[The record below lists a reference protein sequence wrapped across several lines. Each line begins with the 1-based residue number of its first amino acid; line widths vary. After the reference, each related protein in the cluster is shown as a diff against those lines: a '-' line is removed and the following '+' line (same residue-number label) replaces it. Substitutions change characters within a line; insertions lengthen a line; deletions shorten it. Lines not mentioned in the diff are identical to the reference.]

1 MEIRIPNLS
10 EGVESGTVVA
20 ILVAVGDSI
29 EKDQTVLE
37 LETDKAVAPIPASVA
52 GKVTKV
58 LVKEGDQVQ
67 VGQVIFD
74 VEASDSG
81 NTSAAQD
88 TPQASTPVAQAQ
100 QAPIPTQASP
110 VAAFQAQTGTPPAAS
125 PTVRK
130 MARELGIDLTRVRG
144 TENGGRISIPDLR
157 DYIQQIQQLAFATP
171 AQTASAPQTTAPSK
185 PKVSIDFGQW
195 GPVRKEALTSLRKTI
210 GDHLVDSWTSIPH
223 VTQFDE
229 ADVTDL
235 LALRKSIEKNKG
247 LKATVTAFIIKAVV
261 KALKAVPIFNAS
273 LDEATREVVYKE
285 YCHIGI
291 AVDTD
296 AGLIVP
302 VLRDVDKKSL
312 STVSDELGALA
323 QKTRDRKVAV
333 EDLKGGSFTI
343 SNLGGIGG
351 THFTPIINKPELA
364 ILALGKAVEKPVAR
378 NGKVVIRTI
387 LPVGVSYDH
396 RVIDGADGARFIRAI
411 VDSIEG
417 LKTKDLGS
425 SK

>member
-20 ILVAVGDSI
+20 ILVAVGDAI
-29 EKDQTVLE
+29 EKDQTILE

-52 GKVTKV
+52 GKVSKV
-58 LVKEGDQVQ
+58 LIKEGDQVQ
-67 VGQVIFD
+67 VGQAVFE
-74 VEASDSG
+74 VEASDSDA
-81 NTSAAQD
+81 TSATQN
-88 TPQASTPVAQAQ
+88 TPQAAAPTTQAPVQAQAAPVANF
-100 QAPIPTQASP
+100 QAP
-110 VAAFQAQTGTPPAAS
+110 TGTPPAAS

-144 TENGGRISIPDLR
+144 TENGGRISTPDLR
-157 DYIQQIQQLAFATP
+157 DYIQQIQQLAFAAP
-171 AQTASAPQTTAPSK
+171 AQTAPAAQAAAPSK
-185 PKVSIDFGQW
+185 PKVSIDFSQW
-195 GPVRKEALTSLRKTI
+195 GTVRKEALTSLRKTI

-235 LALRKSIEKNKG
+235 LALRKSIQKDKG

-261 KALKAVPIFNAS
+261 KALKEVPIFNAS
-273 LDEATREVVYKE
+273 LDEVTREVVYKE

-302 VLRDVDKKSL
+302 VLRDVDQKSL
-312 STVSDELGALA
+312 SVVSDELGALA

-378 NGKVVIRTI
+378 NGKVVIRTM

-396 RVIDGADGARFIRAI
+396 RIIDGADGARFIRAI

-417 LKTKDLGS
+417 LKAKDLGL
-425 SK
+425 